1 MEIKNINV
9 NELKKYNK
17 NPRKNKMAVDKVAES
32 IKEFGF
38 KVPIVID
45 KDGVIIAG
53 HTRLEA
59 AKKLKLKDVPCII
72 ADDLTEDQVRAFR
85 LADNKVSEFSEWD
98 IDLLNFELSE
108 IDLNMDLFGFDD
120 FEIEESGEAAE
131 KKELR
136 PYKKVHY
143 LITADLNDNDT
154 IIEIIEKLREMDGIE
169 IESTL
174 N

>member
-59 AKKLKLKDVPCII
+59 AKKLKLKDAPCII